1 VVENPGNVDAVSVP
15 LWVTGIPQAVT
26 VTANFTLSPPP
37 QAGGEPDWT
46 QVPATFLAGSGQYL
60 PVVIPRVPP
69 GTLRRRFLLNSP
81 SNVSLLQM
89 GAAVAP
95 SWSAPGSF
103 LSCLSAGGVIQ
114 NPTCPGGQLAAID
127 AYLAAN
133 SGVEAMSGTGIWAKE
148 AFQCEGTPDL
158 NTSITHA
165 QQVLDLLDGAIENG
179 TLPAAGCGDAML
191 PQWRQVLPIHV
202 VFAIDPNDK
211 LAPQGTVSS
220 LQSIPYS
227 IRFENQASSS
237 VAARQVTLVDPL
249 PTALDLN
256 TLSLDAIDLF
266 GTVHLLPA
274 PGSKQY
280 THDVDLG
287 HDNLMVRVSANLDFP
302 SRQLTWLFTTL
313 DKTTLQPPG
322 NPLLGFLPPN
332 QTPPQGEGSVLFT
345 IKPSASAPN
354 GSTIQNGAVINF
366 DGSSQNTPVVANLI
380 DTNAPASNVL
390 SLNTPIST
398 SSFPVSWQATGSP
411 SDLRDFTIYVSEDG
425 APYSAW
431 KVNTISNGDTY
442 VPRPGG
448 HSYYFYSVA
457 RDLSGNIEPPPVG
470 PDAQTQSTTA
480 VEPPGFGHL
489 ALAGARPNPARG
501 GVLRVAFTLPSRQ
514 RATLELLDVAGRRV
528 ASREVGALGP
538 GPHELTLEAAPRLR
552 SGLYFLRLSQA
563 AQVLQARVVVMR

>member
-1 VVENPGNVDAVSVP
+1 M
-15 LWVTGIPQAVT
+15 
-26 VTANFTLSPPP
+26 
-37 QAGGEPDWT
+37 
-46 QVPATFLAGSGQYL
+46 
-60 PVVIPRVPP
+60 
-69 GTLRRRFLLNSP
+69 
-81 SNVSLLQM
+81 QM
-89 GAAVAP
+89 GAALAP
-95 SWSAPGSF
+95 SWSAPGAF
-103 LSCLSAGGVIQ
+103 VSCLLSGGVIQ
-114 NPTCPGGQLAAID
+114 NATCAGAQLAGID

-133 SGVEAMSGTGIWAKE
+133 PGLEAMSGMGVWDKE

-165 QQVLDLLDGAIENG
+165 KQVLDLLDGAIENG
-179 TLPAAGCGDAML
+179 SLPPGGCADAML

-227 IRFENQASSS
+227 IRFENQSSSS

-249 PTALDLN
+249 PTSLDLN
-256 TLSLDAIDLF
+256 TLSLEAIDLF
-266 GTVHLLPA
+266 GSVHLIPP
-274 PGSKQY
+274 PGSKQFS
-280 THDVDLG
+280 HDVDLG
-287 HDNLMVRVSANLDFP
+287 HDNLIVRISVTLDTP
-302 SRQLTWLFTTL
+302 THQLTWLFITL
-313 DKTTLQPPG
+313 DKTTQQPPS

-345 IKPSASAPN
+345 IKPSASVPN

-366 DGSSQNTPVVANLI
+366 DGSSQNTPVVVNQI

-411 SDLRDFTIYVSEDG
+411 NDLRDFTIYVSEDG

-431 KVNTISNGDTY
+431 KLNTTTISDTY

-457 RDLSGNIEPPPVG
+457 RDQSGNIEPPPG
-470 PDAQTQSTTA
+470 SPDAQTQSTTA
-480 VEPPGFGHL
+480 VGPPGFGVL
-489 ALAGARPNPARG
+489 ALAGAHPNPARG
-501 GVLRVAFTLPSRQ
+501 GVLRVAFALPSRQ
-514 RATLELLDVAGRRV
+514 RATLELLDIAGRRV
-528 ASREVGALGP
+528 SSREVGSLGP
-538 GPHELTLEAAPRLR
+538 GPHELTLEKSGLKA
-552 SGLYFLRLSQA
+552 GLYFLRLTQGGE
-563 AQVLQARVVVMR
+563 VVNARVVVMR